1 MELDHWIAIY
11 AAISQSASSRER
23 SRWGLLAAGMV
34 AGSLLVAVVIY
45 VLGAGR
51 STAVPAAIGL
61 ASLGLAMSMVWLLGQ
76 HRLRLESHHWQRI
89 LRSLESQF
97 AGAEFHRNLHRL
109 LKGEEVCVP
118 SAAWVCQEWQPEA
131 ARCPS
136 LLRAVPDFLIQWVP
150 FAFGLAFL
158 TLLIVSAIM

>member
-11 AAISQSASSRER
+11 AAISQSAASRER

-34 AGSLLVAVVIY
+34 AGSLIVAAVIY

-51 STAVPAAIGL
+51 STAAPAAIGL
-61 ASLGLAMSMVWLLGQ
+61 ASLGLAMSLVWSLAQ
-76 HRLRLESHHWQRI
+76 HRLRLESRHWQRI

-131 ARCPS
+131 AHCPS
-136 LLRAVPDFLIQWVP
+136 LLRTAPDLLIQWVP
-150 FAFGLAFL
+150 MVFTLAFV
-158 TLLIVSAIM
+158 TLVVVSSIL